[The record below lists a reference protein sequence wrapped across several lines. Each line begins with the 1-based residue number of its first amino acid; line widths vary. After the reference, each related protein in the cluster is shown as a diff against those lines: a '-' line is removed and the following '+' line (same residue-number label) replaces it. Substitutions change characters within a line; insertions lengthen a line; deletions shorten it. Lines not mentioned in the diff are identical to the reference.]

1 MPIDCIATTPD
12 YQLVVGNVL
21 KQFPQLNAVPVE
33 IPESYYW
40 PTFLKLDNLRNVAN
54 QIVVIAVIAVG
65 MTMVIIT
72 GGIDLSVGSLVAL
85 SAVSAATLIVQ
96 FGGTQAS
103 TAGLIAASLA
113 AILLCGAVGAF
124 SGVMITRFTIPP
136 FIATLAVMLVARG
149 VAFIITRGESV
160 YQLPDAFTW
169 LGRGTSLLAI
179 PNAVILMVLIYAASH
194 VLMTRS
200 TLGRYIYAVGGNR
213 QAAKLSGIQTARVR
227 LAVYVVSGIMAG
239 LGGVIL
245 GSQLKAGGPQYG
257 DMYELYAIAAVV
269 VGGTSLSGGE
279 GRVLDTLVGAFI
291 IAVIQNGMNLTNV
304 ESYTQMVVL
313 GLVILGAVLL
323 DSTKKFGWRGVINPQ

>member
-1 MPIDCIATTPD
+1 
-12 YQLVVGNVL
+12 
-21 KQFPQLNAVPVE
+21 
-33 IPESYYW
+33 
-40 PTFLKLDNLRNVAN
+40 
-54 QIVVIAVIAVG
+54 
-65 MTMVIIT
+65 
-72 GGIDLSVGSLVAL
+72 
-85 SAVSAATLIVQ
+85 
-96 FGGTQAS
+96 
-103 TAGLIAASLA
+103 
-113 AILLCGAVGAF
+113 
-124 SGVMITRFTIPP
+124 MITRFTIPP

-160 YQLPDAFTW
+160 YQIPDAFTW

-213 QAAKLSGIQTARVR
+213 QAAKLSGIQTSRVR
-227 LAVYVVSGIMAG
+227 LAVYVVSGLMAG

-257 DMYELYAIAAVV
+257 DMYELYASAAVG

-304 ESYTQMVVL
+304 ESYTQMLVL

-323 DSTKKFGWRGVINPQ
+323 DSIKKSGWRGVVNPQ